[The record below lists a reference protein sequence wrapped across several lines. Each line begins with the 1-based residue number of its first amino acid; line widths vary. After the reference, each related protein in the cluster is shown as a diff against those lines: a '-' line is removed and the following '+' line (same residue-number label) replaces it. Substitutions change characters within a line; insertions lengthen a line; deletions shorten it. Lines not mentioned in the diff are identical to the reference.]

1 MQWEIPS
8 RNVFDVQTRLQSW
21 ARTHDPGNKMH
32 SLMNRFLTFTA
43 FVLVMAASSMSP
55 ADHDGDLGD
64 VVFEEI
70 ERILIEE
77 YFGGE
82 NG

>member
-1 MQWEIPS
+1 
-8 RNVFDVQTRLQSW
+8 
-21 ARTHDPGNKMH
+21 
-32 SLMNRFLTFTA
+32 MNRFLTFTA

-77 YFGGE
+77 YFRGE